1 MTPFVPPPFT
11 CIRVAAK
18 PGEPW
23 CTAAYKAY
31 PVQISR
37 AIAQAFV
44 QQIAESLTPDA
55 QQEFV
60 DLGDQPVPDE
70 VASLFLPADG
80 YQPCA

>member
-1 MTPFVPPPFT
+1 MK
-11 CIRVAAK
+11 AAR
-18 PGEPW
+18 
-23 CTAAYKAY
+23 KAY

-44 QQIAESLTPDA
+44 QQIAESMTPDA

-70 VASLFLPADG
+70 VASLYLPADG
-80 YQPCA
+80 YQPCD